1 LLSAQSVGFDRYG
14 TLLNS
19 LSPTTRSCGSLALF
33 ETRSAEGMIAKKEM
47 FEARGKSFQH
57 GTRIAL
63 AHGGEQGHYTPTYDR
78 MVHNDLPI
86 RARKNIV
93 S

>member
-1 LLSAQSVGFDRYG
+1 M
-14 TLLNS
+14 T
-19 LSPTTRSCGSLALF
+19 
-33 ETRSAEGMIAKKEM
+33 AKKEM